1 MFSLNRVVC
10 VVSLSLAACGGQQQ
24 EAEAP
29 VPPPPPAE
37 VAAPTTPSVG
47 AATSDPGSALGT
59 SSGTGT
65 TDTATTPA
73 AAPAP
78 EPLTDEQIA
87 LAVDL
92 VNTGEIDQARVAQ
105 GKAKNARVKKFAQM
119 MINHHTAAKQKQ
131 AKLLTKSNMKPA
143 ESPLSSQLT
152 ADASSTLSTL
162 KSTATDFDR
171 VYIDSQVDAHQKA
184 LDALDSRLIPNA
196 KNEEFRQLLQEQ
208 RGTVE
213 AHLKEA
219 RELQTTLAAGATT
232 GSTGTGAGTSGTGPG
247 TSGTGTGS
255 TGSGNSGSGTGK
267 SATGTGTSG
276 SGTGSP
282 GTTGSGSTGAGSKNP
297 TSPGNAPGAKP

>member
-47 AATSDPGSALGT
+47 AATSDPGSTLGT
-59 SSGTGT
+59 GSAAGTA
-65 TDTATTPA
+65 DAATTPA
-73 AAPAP
+73 AAQP
-78 EPLTDEQIA
+78 EPMTDEQIA

-162 KSTATDFDR
+162 KSTTTDFDR
-171 VYIDSQVDAHQKA
+171 VYIESQVDAHQKA

-196 KNEEFRQLLQEQ
+196 KSEEFRQLLQEQ

-232 GSTGTGAGTSGTGPG
+232 GSTGTGAGTSGTGAG
-247 TSGTGTGS
+247 TTGTGS
-255 TGSGNSGSGTGK
+255 GTTGSGNSGSGTGK

-276 SGTGSP
+276 SGTGST
-282 GTTGSGSTGAGSKNP
+282 GTTGSGSTGAGSRNP